1 MFVNKGQD
9 FQNILQVRQN
19 LQRKTKKTTPS
30 KWENRLADAALR
42 QAAEGGYLISP
53 SRAFLLERC
62 QTAGKPSLK
71 DIEYIHLSHFHIRTL
86 GHIQSCR
93 HLRVCILNNNYLTR
107 FSALENCPYLVRLD
121 LHSNQITKLPDEN
134 FWREMKSL
142 RILNL
147 HDNGIGKLEDIQ
159 SLCVCV
165 NLVVLT
171 LYDTP
176 LSLKANYRHHTVN
189 SIWSLKALDHHVI
202 GDEEIIEDSLFSKR
216 FTAMN
221 PKLFVD
227 LCPKQN
233 EALNDRTLQSE
244 MKTVRKILS
253 DINRILVHGSPVVV
267 IQRWVRGHLSRKALG

>member
-1 MFVNKGQD
+1 
-9 FQNILQVRQN
+9 
-19 LQRKTKKTTPS
+19 
-30 KWENRLADAALR
+30 
-42 QAAEGGYLISP
+42 
-53 SRAFLLERC
+53 
-62 QTAGKPSLK
+62 
-71 DIEYIHLSHFHIRTL
+71 
-86 GHIQSCR
+86 
-93 HLRVCILNNNYLTR
+93 
-107 FSALENCPYLVRLD
+107 
-121 LHSNQITKLPDEN
+121 
-134 FWREMKSL
+134 MKSL

-267 IQRWVRGHLSRKALG
+267 IQRWVRGHLSRKALGISYMQVQERLRKLNFVPQTTPSGSQVDEVLSLDYDTYLKNRRPGSKTPSASTTMRAESPATRQSRESRDIKMGDSPLKILPTSL